1 MLSLSLS
8 LSLWLLSSLKVK
20 LLSVSSSFH
29 MQPVICHFQFSLPYP
44 VHGEARQLTSSFC
57 VNIHPWYSMQSIYIH
72 HLMHGCTRLCICQ
85 FVVKAQLLCV
95 CPSLRAQPIYHSYS
109 QSAIH
114 FDMLFTR
121 NAPFDSSFFVN
132 RSVNNIYSITSVK
145 FICIAHLMQAALDAH
160 LSPICSACNLQF
172 TVFCPVIH
180 TLLTQKR
187 AHSLFIHSFYLL

>member
-1 MLSLSLS
+1 MIHSSLLLSLSLCCHYHCRYRYGYYRRWKWS
-8 LSLWLLSSLKVK
+8 YCPFAPRFICNP
-20 LLSVSSSFH
+20 SF
-29 MQPVICHFQFSLPYP
+29 P

-72 HLMHGCTRLCICQ
+72 YLMHGCTRLCICQ

-95 CPSLRAQPIYHSYS
+95 CPSLRAQPIYH
-109 QSAIH
+109 SAIH

-172 TVFCPVIH
+172 TVFSPVIH